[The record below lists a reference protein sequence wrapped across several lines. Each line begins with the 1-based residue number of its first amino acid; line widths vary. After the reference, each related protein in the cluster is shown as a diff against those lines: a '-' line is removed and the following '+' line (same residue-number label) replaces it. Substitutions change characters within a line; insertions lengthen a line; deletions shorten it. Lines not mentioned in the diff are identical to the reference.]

1 MLFVIMAKYSTTDRI
16 AGAASEINA
25 LKDAFNRGR
34 KVLDLFCMMLTA
46 YFQAKIPYA
55 ARQIYMRFV
64 ILSRLGFEFCRS
76 LFSRR
81 LLTMTLS
88 KECVSDA

>member
-1 MLFVIMAKYSTTDRI
+1 MLYSLFLGHSNQASVIDRI

-34 KVLDLFCMMLTA
+34 RNVTYCSDDIDIL
-46 YFQAKIPYA
+46 QARILSA
-55 ARQIYMRFV
+55 ARQIYMPFV
-64 ILSRLGFEFCRS
+64 ILSRHGFEFCRS

-81 LLTMTLS
+81 LPTMT
-88 KECVSDA
+88 